1 MLGLGQLR
9 RRDNRDLWLD
19 DSRLFIRDLF
29 EGIAQPFLMIKM
41 DRRNHCDVR
50 LQGIGGVEPAAHARL
65 QNSDVDPGSGKMLQ
79 GEGGGNFKE
88 GGMRFPVCDEI
99 ANLSQRR
106 RHRVLRNHLATHAN
120 ALAESDEVR
129 GCEKTGAIFLRAA
142 DRIDHGANR
151 PFAVSA
157 GNVNDGRAGQ
167 IDMQLVD

>member
-1 MLGLGQLR
+1 MVK
-9 RRDNRDLWLD
+9 
-19 DSRLFIRDLF
+19 I
-29 EGIAQPFLMIKM
+29 

-50 LQGIGGVEPAAHARL
+50 LHCVGGVEPAAHARL

-106 RHRVLRNHLATHAN
+106 RHRVLRNHLATQAN
-120 ALAESDEVR
+120 AFTKSDEVR
-129 GCEKTGAIFLRAA
+129 GGEQTGAIFLRAT

-151 PFAVSA
+151 AFAVGA
-157 GNVNDGRAGQ
+157 GDMNDARAGQ
-167 IDMQLVD
+167 IDMQLVDQPPDVFQSELDAEALKAVEPGERLPVVHCVEEK